1 MSSAG
6 GGSEST
12 TELPSFVDFLPIDAH
27 WQFLGLTRHE
37 MVPIFMS
44 AIVIIFLGIF
54 SIIATRKLQKVPGGL
69 QSLLEIIVDGLA
81 DFTKSQMGRVAE
93 RFVPLIGTFFIYI
106 FAMNMLGQVPLL
118 HSPTSNLNTTIAL
131 TLIVFFVTQYQGIK
145 NNGIFGYLKHMVG
158 KPVWLAP
165 LTFPLHIMQEVLS
178 RPLSLSMRLFG
189 NIMGEDTVIAIF
201 IGFSP
206 FLFGLIPIPMHLP
219 MVFLA
224 LLGSTIQAM
233 IFSLLAGFYIAG
245 AIGIH
250 DEEEHGLQDISKHH
264 ITH

>member
-1 MSSAG
+1 MSASG
-6 GGSEST
+6 GTEST
-12 TELPSFVDFLPIDAH
+12 TELPSFLDLIPIDPH
-27 WQFLGLTRHE
+27 SQFLGLTKHE
-37 MVPIFMS
+37 LVPIIMS
-44 AIVIIFLGIF
+44 ALVIIFLGLF
-54 SIIATRKLQKVPGGL
+54 SVLATRRLQKVPGRL
-69 QSLLEIIVDGLA
+69 QSLLEIIVEGLES
-81 DFTKSQMGRVAE
+81 FTRSQMGRVAE
-93 RFVPLIGTFFIYI
+93 RFVPFIGTFFIYI
-106 FAMNMLGQVPLL
+106 FIMNMLGQIPLF

-131 TLIVFFVTQYQGIK
+131 ALIVFFVTQYQGVK
-145 NNGIFGYLKHMVG
+145 SNGVFGYLKHMIG

-206 FLFGLIPIPMHLP
+206 FLLGFIPVPIHLP

-233 IFSLLAGFYIAG
+233 IFSLLASFYIAG

-250 DEEEHGLQDISKHH
+250 DEEEHEHH
-264 ITH
+264 

>member
-1 MSSAG
+1 MSGAG
-6 GGSEST
+6 GGTENT
-12 TELPSFVDFLPIDAH
+12 TELPSFVDFIPIEQH
-27 WQFLGLTRHE
+27 SQLLGLTKHDL
-37 MVPIFMS
+37 VPIIMS
-44 AIVIIFLGIF
+44 ATIIIFLGIF
-54 SIIATRKLQKVPGGL
+54 SMLATRRLQKVPGRL
-69 QSLLEIIVDGLA
+69 QSLLEIIVEGLEN
-81 DFTKSQMGRVAE
+81 FTKSQMGRVAE
-93 RFVPLIGTFFIYI
+93 PFIPFIGTLFIYI
-106 FAMNMLGQVPLL
+106 FTMNMLGQIPLF

-206 FLFGLIPIPMHLP
+206 FLFGLIPIPIHLP

-233 IFSLLAGFYIAG
+233 IFSLLASFYIAG

-250 DEEEHGLQDISKHH
+250 EEEEHH
-264 ITH
+264 

>member
-1 MSSAG
+1 VSGAG

-12 TELPSFVDFLPIDAH
+12 TELPSFVDLLPVDAH
-27 WQFLGLTRHE
+27 TQFLGLTKHE
-37 MVPIFMS
+37 LVPIIMS
-44 AIVIIFLGIF
+44 ATVIIFLGIF
-54 SIIATRKLQKVPGGL
+54 SIIATRRLQKVPGRL
-69 QSLLEIIVDGLA
+69 QALLELIVEGLEN
-81 DFTKSQMGRVAE
+81 FTRSQMGRVAE
-93 RFVPLIGTFFIYI
+93 RFAPFIGTFFIYI
-106 FAMNMLGQVPLL
+106 FTMNMMGQIPLF

-206 FLFGLIPIPMHLP
+206 FLFGLIPIPIHLP

-233 IFSLLAGFYIAG
+233 IFSLLASFYIAG
-245 AIGIH
+245 AIGVH
-250 DEEEHGLQDISKHH
+250 DEEEEHHHSK
-264 ITH
+264 